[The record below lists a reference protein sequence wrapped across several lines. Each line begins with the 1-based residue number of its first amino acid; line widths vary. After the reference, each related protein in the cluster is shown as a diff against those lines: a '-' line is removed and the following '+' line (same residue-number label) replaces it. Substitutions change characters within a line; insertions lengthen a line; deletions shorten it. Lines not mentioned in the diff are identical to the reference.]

1 MPSPR
6 LRCSLFLSVC
16 RNDRDVNY
24 YHNNELVVGNVDVVG
39 DFYDDDHVVIN
50 LLKQSWWGS
59 CCWRW
64 WWSNSNQHNNDIVK
78 ENDDVGVD
86 K

>member
-6 LRCSLFLSVC
+6 LRCSLVLSVC

-50 LLKQSWWGS
+50 LLKQS
-59 CCWRW
+59 
-64 WWSNSNQHNNDIVK
+64 
-78 ENDDVGVD
+78 
-86 K
+86 